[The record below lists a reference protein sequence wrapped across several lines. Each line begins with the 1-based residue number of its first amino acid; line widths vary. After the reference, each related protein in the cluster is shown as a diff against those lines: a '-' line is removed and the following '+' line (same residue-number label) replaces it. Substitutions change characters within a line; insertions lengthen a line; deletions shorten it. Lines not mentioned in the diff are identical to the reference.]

1 MPVDPAFMRDL
12 AGRLYGLLIGLEDC
26 LDSDDASI
34 IHQFIDA
41 RHCEVPVTTDPSA
54 PLRRSVS

>member
-1 MPVDPAFMRDL
+1 MRDL
-12 AGRLYGLLIGLEDC
+12 AGRLYGLLIGPEDC